1 MTDPVDYAHLEPR
14 SFGGITPPASI
25 DDARVVLLPI
35 PLDRTTS
42 YVPGTRYAPRE
53 ILAASTQTEL
63 WDEELQLDISRAGI
77 LTLPEMELP
86 FADQSN
92 AIAEIERVARAIG
105 RRDVFLITLGGEHSV
120 TPPLVKAA
128 ATRHPGLS
136 VLQVDAHADLRESY
150 LGSPH
155 SHACAMRRTLEVARC
170 TQVGIRSISEAE
182 ARDVPGLATT
192 IFYDTTMR
200 RDPVWIDRVV
210 ETLADRVYL
219 TIDCDGL
226 DSGIMPAVG
235 TPEPG
240 GLSWHELLA
249 LVRRVF
255 ERRQVVGCDVV
266 ELCPIPGMVAPNLLV
281 ARLVYKLIGYH
292 ATSTGL
298 LSPAPPG

>member
-1 MTDPVDYAHLEPR
+1 M
-14 SFGGITPPASI
+14 TPPASI

-42 YVPGTRYAPRE
+42 FVPGTRYAPRE

-63 WDEELQLDISRAGI
+63 WDEELQIDVSQAAV

-86 FADQSN
+86 FADQSRT
-92 AIAEIERVARAIG
+92 IREIERVARAIAA
-105 RRDVFLITLGGEHSV
+105 RDVFLIALGGEHSV

-128 ATRHPGLS
+128 AARHPGLS
-136 VLQVDAHADLRESY
+136 VLQVDAHADLRETY

-155 SHACAMRRTLEVARC
+155 SHACAMRRTLEVAPC
-170 TQVGIRSISEAE
+170 TQVGVRSISEAE
-182 ARDVPGLATT
+182 ARAVPALATT
-192 IFYDTTMR
+192 IFYDTNMR
-200 RDPVWIDRVV
+200 RDPAWIDRVV
-210 ETLADRVYL
+210 ETLADRVYI

-240 GLSWHELLA
+240 GLSWHEILSLL
-249 LVRRVF
+249 RRVF
-255 ERRQVVGCDVV
+255 ERRRVVACDVV

-292 ATSTGL
+292 ATATGL
-298 LSPAPPG
+298 LRAAAG